1 MCSQADFVHVDA
13 PSGYIPPDRTPQTH
27 RGGREIHGPKAHVA
41 VTRSEMTSAF
51 VGMDELTLR
60 MIFGDR

>member
-13 PSGYIPPDRTPQTH
+13 PSGYVPPERKLQTH
-27 RGGREIHGPKAHVA
+27 GSRREIHGPKVRVVAH
-41 VTRSEMTSAF
+41 SELISAF